1 MAASDEDNSLLGRV
15 GRYARVGTSVGGVA
29 AKLAGQRYLGLSV
42 DRERNAADLKAALG
56 GLKGPLMKAAQ
67 LISTIPD
74 ALPAEYSRELSQ
86 LQANAPAMGWSF
98 VRRRMASELGP
109 SWQSRFGS
117 FEKEAAAAAS
127 LGQVHRATLPDG
139 SPVACKLQYP
149 DMASTLEA
157 DLNQLKMIFAIGRR
171 MELAVRT
178 DEVFKEIAERL
189 REELDYRREA
199 LHAKLYAH
207 MLRDEQA
214 VHVPGIVDEL
224 STGRLLTMRWLDGA
238 PLLTW
243 KERPQEE
250 RDRLALN
257 MFHAWYKPFYCHG
270 VIHGDPHLG
279 NYSVRDN
286 GDVNLMDFGCV
297 RVFPPRFV
305 KGSIDLYRA
314 LLADDEEMAVEAYKL
329 WGFQD
334 ISREM
339 IRALNRWAA
348 FLYGPLMDDR
358 PRRIAEGS
366 AGQYGRETANNVFGE
381 VRKLGGVMVPREFVF
396 MDRAAIGLGSVFI
409 HLRAE
414 INWYQ
419 LFQRMIGDFDVDA
432 LAERQKAALET
443 VGLAGTAGVP
453 PAS

>member
-109 SWQSRFGS
+109 NWQARFGS

-178 DEVFKEIAERL
+178 DEIFMEIAERL

-199 LHAKLYAH
+199 QHARLYAH
-207 MLRDEQA
+207 MLRDEPA
-214 VHVPGIVDEL
+214 VHVPDIVDEL
-224 STGRLLTMRWLDGA
+224 STGRLLTMRWLEGA
-238 PLLTW
+238 PLLSW
-243 KERPQEE
+243 KERPQED

-257 MFHAWYKPFYCHG
+257 MFRAWYQPFYFHG

-279 NYSVRDN
+279 NYSVREN

-297 RVFPPRFV
+297 RVFPPDFV

-314 LLADDEEMAVEAYKL
+314 LLADDEEMAVEAYRL
-329 WGFQD
+329 WGFKD

-366 AGQYGRETANNVFGE
+366 AGQYGRETANNVFSE
-381 VRKLGGVMVPREFVF
+381 VRRLGGVTVPREFVF

-419 LFQRMIGDFDVDA
+419 LFQQMIGEFNVDA
-432 LAERQKAALET
+432 LAARQRTALQA
-443 VGLAGTAGVP
+443 VGLSIGMSSVV
-453 PAS
+453 

>member
-42 DRERNAADLKAALG
+42 DRDRNAADLKAALG

-109 SWQSRFGS
+109 NWQSRFGS

-127 LGQVHRATLPDG
+127 LGQVHRATLSDG
-139 SPVACKLQYP
+139 SPLACKLQYP

-171 MELAVRT
+171 MDIAVRT
-178 DEVFKEIAERL
+178 DEVFKEIADRL

-207 MLRDEQA
+207 MLRDEPT
-214 VHVPGIVDEL
+214 VHVPEIVEEL
-224 STGRLLTMRWLDGA
+224 STGRLLTMRWLDGV
-238 PLLTW
+238 PLLSW
-243 KERPQEE
+243 KERAQAE

-257 MFHAWYKPFYCHG
+257 MFHAWYKPFYFHG

-279 NYSVRDN
+279 NYSVREN

-297 RVFPPRFV
+297 RVFPPSFV

-329 WGFQD
+329 WGFKD
-334 ISREM
+334 VSREI

-358 PRRIAEGS
+358 PRQITEGL
-366 AGQYGRETANNVFGE
+366 AGQYGRETANNVFSE
-381 VRKLGGVMVPREFVF
+381 VRRLGGVTVPREFVF

-419 LFQRMIGDFDVDA
+419 LFQTMIGDFDVDA
-432 LAERQKAALET
+432 LAARQRAALEA
-443 VGLAGTAGVP
+443 VGLAGTAGAP
-453 PAS
+453 S

>member
-67 LISTIPD
+67 LLSTIPD
-74 ALPAEYSRELSQ
+74 ALPPEYARELSQ

-109 SWQSRFGS
+109 NWQSRFAS

-127 LGQVHRATLPDG
+127 LGQVHRATLLDG
-139 SPVACKLQYP
+139 SAAACKLQYP

-171 MELAVRT
+171 METAVRT
-178 DEVFKEIAERL
+178 DEIFKEIADRL

-199 LHAKLYAH
+199 LHARLYTH
-207 MLRDEQA
+207 MLRDEPA
-214 VHVPGIVDEL
+214 VHVPEIVDEL

-238 PLLTW
+238 PLLSW
-243 KERPQEE
+243 KDRPQED

-257 MFHAWYKPFYCHG
+257 MFHAWYKPFYFNG

-279 NYSVRDN
+279 NYSVREN

-297 RVFPPRFV
+297 RVFPPDFV

-314 LLADDEEMAVEAYKL
+314 LLTDDEEMAVEAYRL
-329 WGFQD
+329 WGFKDVSRD
-334 ISREM
+334 I
-339 IRALNRWAA
+339 IRVLNRWAA

-366 AGQYGRETANNVFGE
+366 PGQYGRETANTVFAE
-381 VRKLGGVMVPREFVF
+381 VRRLGGVMVPREFVF

-419 LFQRMIGDFDVDA
+419 LFQQMIGDFDVA
-432 LAERQKAALET
+432 VLAARQKAALEA
-443 VGLAGTAGVP
+443 VGLLSSVSSRA
-453 PAS
+453 

>member
-29 AKLAGQRYLGLSV
+29 ARLAGQRYLGMSV
-42 DRERNAADLKAALG
+42 DRGRNAAELKAALG

-67 LISTIPD
+67 LLSTIPD
-74 ALPAEYSRELSQ
+74 ALPAEYASELSQ

-109 SWQSRFGS
+109 NWQSRFGS
-117 FEKEAAAAAS
+117 FHKEAAAAAS

-139 SPVACKLQYP
+139 TPLACKLQYP

-171 MELAVRT
+171 MDIAVRT
-178 DEVFKEIAERL
+178 EEVFKEIAERL

-199 LHAKLYAH
+199 LHAKLYAR
-207 MLRDEQA
+207 MLRDESA
-214 VHVPGIVDEL
+214 VHVPEIVDEL
-224 STGRLLTMRWLDGA
+224 STGRLLSMRWLEGA
-238 PLLTW
+238 PLLSW

-257 MFHAWYKPFYCHG
+257 MFRAWYMPFYCHG

-279 NYSVRDN
+279 NYSVREN

-297 RVFPPRFV
+297 RVFPPSFV

-314 LLADDEEMAVEAYKL
+314 LLADDEEMAVAAYEL
-329 WGFQD
+329 WGFKD
-334 ISREM
+334 VSREI

-358 PRRIAEGS
+358 PRRITEGS
-366 AGQYGRETANNVFGE
+366 AGQYGRETANTVFSE
-381 VRKLGGVMVPREFVF
+381 VRRLGGVTVPREFVF

-414 INWYQ
+414 INWYR
-419 LFQRMIGDFDVDA
+419 LFQDMIGDFDVDA
-432 LAERQKAALET
+432 LAARQKAALEA
-443 VGLAGTAGVP
+443 VGLSSA
-453 PAS
+453 

>member
-1 MAASDEDNSLLGRV
+1 M
-15 GRYARVGTSVGGVA
+15 
-29 AKLAGQRYLGLSV
+29 
-42 DRERNAADLKAALG
+42 
-56 GLKGPLMKAAQ
+56 
-67 LISTIPD
+67 
-74 ALPAEYSRELSQ
+74 
-86 LQANAPAMGWSF
+86 QANAPAMGWSF
-98 VRRRMASELGP
+98 VRRRMASELGAD
-109 SWQSRFGS
+109 WQARFGS

-139 SPVACKLQYP
+139 TKLACKLQYP

-171 MELAVRT
+171 MDMAVRT
-178 DEVFKEIAERL
+178 EEIFKEIAERP

-199 LHAKLYAH
+199 LHARLYAH
-207 MLRDEQA
+207 MLCDEPA
-214 VHVPGIVDEL
+214 VHVPEIVEEL
-224 STGRLLTMRWLDGA
+224 STGRLLTMRWLEGA
-238 PLLTW
+238 PLLSW
-243 KERPQEE
+243 KERPQED

-257 MFHAWYKPFYCHG
+257 MFHAWYKPFYFHG

-279 NYSVRDN
+279 NYSVREN

-297 RVFPPRFV
+297 RVFPPDFV
-305 KGSIDLYRA
+305 RGSIDLYRA
-314 LLADDEEMAVEAYKL
+314 LLADNEEMAVEAYRL
-329 WGFQD
+329 WGFKD

-339 IRALNRWAA
+339 IRARSRWAD

-366 AGQYGRETANNVFGE
+366 AGQYGRETANNVFSE
-381 VRKLGGVMVPREFVF
+381 VRRLGGVTVPREFVF

-419 LFQRMIGDFDVDA
+419 LFQQLIGEFDVDA
-432 LAERQKAALET
+432 LAARQRAALAA
-443 VGLAGTAGVP
+443 VGLLTP
-453 PAS
+453 NASAT

>member
-29 AKLAGQRYLGLSV
+29 AKLAGQRYLGFSV
-42 DRERNAADLKAALG
+42 DRDRNAADLKAALG

-74 ALPAEYSRELSQ
+74 ALPAEYARELSQ
-86 LQANAPAMGWSF
+86 LQSNAPAMGWSF

-109 SWQSRFGS
+109 DWQSRFGG
-117 FEKEAAAAAS
+117 FHKEAAAAAS
-127 LGQVHRATLPDG
+127 LGQVHRATALDG
-139 SPVACKLQYP
+139 SALACKLQYP

-171 MELAVRT
+171 MDTAVRT
-178 DEVFKEIAERL
+178 EEIFKEIAERL
-189 REELDYRREA
+189 REELDYKREA
-199 LHAKLYAH
+199 LHAKLYTH
-207 MLRDEQA
+207 MLRDEPA
-214 VHVPGIVDEL
+214 VHVPEIVEAL
-224 STGRLLTMRWLDGA
+224 STGRLLTMRWLEGA
-238 PLLTW
+238 PLLSW
-243 KERPQEE
+243 KERSQEE

-257 MFHAWYKPFYCHG
+257 MFHAWYKPFYLHG

-279 NYSVRDN
+279 NYSVREN

-297 RVFPPRFV
+297 RVFPPSFV

-314 LLADDEEMAVEAYKL
+314 LLADDEDMAVAAYEL
-329 WGFQD
+329 WGFKD
-334 ISREM
+334 VSREM

-358 PRRIAEGS
+358 PRRITEGS
-366 AGQYGRETANNVFGE
+366 AGQYGRETANTVFAE
-381 VRKLGGVMVPREFVF
+381 VRRLGGVTVPREFVF

-414 INWYQ
+414 INWYR
-419 LFQRMIGDFDVDA
+419 LFQDMIGDFDVDL
-432 LAERQKAALET
+432 LAARQKAALEA
-443 VGLAGTAGVP
+443 VGLAGSAGVS